1 MLPSFASILDEN
13 WPTTR
18 RSTAAAVVSQSS
30 DAAFHRLMSSGVVH
44 ARQTSSTGA
53 ATVVST
59 VIFMAALSSFRFQV
73 STHSSN
79 GDSRD
84 RQPRRVFWTILAMSA
99 SRQSGQRGGR
109 QLVPVVRAEPRGK
122 ASAGGAL

>member
-1 MLPSFASILDEN
+1 MRDEN
-13 WPTTR
+13 PPPAR
-18 RSTAAAVVSQSS
+18 RSTAAAVVCQSS

-59 VIFMAALSSFRFQV
+59 VIFMASLASFHFQV

-84 RQPRRVFWTILAMSA
+84 RQAWRVFWTIVAMSA
-99 SRQSGQRGGR
+99 RPSLDKEEAGNLCWS
-109 QLVPVVRAEPRGK
+109 RGK
-122 ASAGGAL
+122 ASAGG